1 MGGMIKSRNEGN
13 LKKTKRINFRRKRK
27 MKEVTRYYLV
37 RTNASNDIVAVRGD
51 KMYDCPITS
60 SGIDEMSG
68 ICVSAMT
75 TEETEKVAEQL
86 QAKYSELAES
96 NQLYNMD
103 DIIEDYADSD
113 RLVDG
118 AEEFLDEN
126 ENWLLCEVA

>member
-1 MGGMIKSRNEGN
+1 
-13 LKKTKRINFRRKRK
+13 

-37 RTNASNDIVAVRGD
+37 RTKASNDIVAVRGD
-51 KMYDCPITS
+51 KMYDCPITT

>member
-1 MGGMIKSRNEGN
+1 
-13 LKKTKRINFRRKRK
+13 

-51 KMYDCPITS
+51 KMYDCPIT

-118 AEEFLDEN
+118 AEEFLAEKKVII
-126 ENWLLCEVA
+126 WIVK

>member
-1 MGGMIKSRNEGN
+1 MFFVANFFIFFE
-13 LKKTKRINFRRKRK
+13 KR
-27 MKEVTRYYLV
+27 L
-37 RTNASNDIVAVRGD
+37 DIPPIGWYD
-51 KMYDCPITS
+51 KMYDCPIT

-118 AEEFLDEN
+118 AEEFLAEN

>member
-1 MGGMIKSRNEGN
+1 
-13 LKKTKRINFRRKRK
+13 

-51 KMYDCPITS
+51 KMYDCPIT

-118 AEEFLDEN
+118 AEEFLAEN
-126 ENWLLCEVA
+126 ENCLLCEVA

>member
-1 MGGMIKSRNEGN
+1 
-13 LKKTKRINFRRKRK
+13 

-51 KMYDCPITS
+51 KMYDCPIT

-96 NQLYNMD
+96 NNMD

-118 AEEFLDEN
+118 AEEFLAEN

>member
-1 MGGMIKSRNEGN
+1 
-13 LKKTKRINFRRKRK
+13 

-60 SGIDEMSG
+60 SGID
-68 ICVSAMT
+68 
-75 TEETEKVAEQL
+75 KVAEQL
-86 QAKYSELAES
+86 RAKYSELAEN